1 MGAAPGNERAEAQGF
16 ATLAPCPRSG
26 AESSGQSGPWPRSP
40 PPRET
45 SDEVG
50 ARLRSLEGSQRCEPE
65 DALPIVR
72 HGRTVRRFFFW
83 RCFGYD
89 P

>member
-1 MGAAPGNERAEAQGF
+1 MGAAPENERADRGRDAIF
-16 ATLAPCPRSG
+16 F
-26 AESSGQSGPWPRSP
+26 
-40 PPRET
+40 
-45 SDEVG
+45 SDDFRYYTPDG
-50 ARLRSLEGSQRCEPE
+50 YRFQRCEPE
-65 DALPIVR
+65 DVLPIVR